1 MLGSAQ
7 VYDTTPYLQL
17 TTVAQRTVEQW
28 GLRFVNY
35 PFLAE
40 FTMYF
45 TTDLTGYHQFIFES
59 IDDGAMVFLGNGA
72 FGCCDNT
79 EILGGQAD
87 AEILWAYK
95 YNATSEPDTQSTAV
109 YLQKGIYYPLR
120 IVYIN
125 ISEYGLM
132 EFQIINPLGRNIEL
146 ENHLF
151 VLPGN
156 VNRNLC
162 STTTGQLQTATV
174 TCTNGCTQVV
184 TITTERVISTESTFY
199 TVPQVVI
206 TTPPLSTFTTTVPC
220 STCTGPVTITT
231 DTVITTGT
239 APVTLP
245 QVIVSIPFATVTTTV
260 TCVSCS
266 VPITSTLTA
275 VVSLGSEIF
284 TDIVVVIITPPP
296 KYSSYAVVSTGLH
309 FSNTTM
315 ETTLYQS
322 FSSSI
327 HYAASHIY
335 SSFETLHFPSTTDI
349 MQSSIITQPVSSV
362 STIFN
367 DINTQTIKTSD
378 INTVIESLPQITK
391 LLSLLP
397 PVVAS
402 TDVPTVGK
410 TVERSTTTDSVSFLV
425 LESYVVITSSISFIS
440 VSTASILDSESSI
453 FSIGAG
459 TELESQGE
467 YITLTS
473 VFSLQSDIAL
483 TTPYGDQT
491 QSASVSGTTKPNV
504 SLSSSFSSDETIE
517 SPTDYTEGSASRKS
531 TSIFKYLFAVIFVIL
546 II

>member
-1 MLGSAQ
+1 MHWS
-7 VYDTTPYLQL
+7 
-17 TTVAQRTVEQW
+17 
-28 GLRFVNY
+28 
-35 PFLAE
+35 
-40 FTMYF
+40 
-45 TTDLTGYHQFIFES
+45 
-59 IDDGAMVFLGNGA
+59 
-72 FGCCDNT
+72 
-79 EILGGQAD
+79 
-87 AEILWAYK
+87 
-95 YNATSEPDTQSTAV
+95 
-109 YLQKGIYYPLR
+109 
-120 IVYIN
+120 
-125 ISEYGLM
+125 
-132 EFQIINPLGRNIEL
+132 
-146 ENHLF
+146 
-151 VLPGN
+151 
-156 VNRNLC
+156 
-162 STTTGQLQTATV
+162 
-174 TCTNGCTQVV
+174 
-184 TITTERVISTESTFY
+184 ITT
-199 TVPQVVI
+199 
-206 TTPPLSTFTTTVPC
+206 LTTTVPC

-266 VPITSTLTA
+266 VPITSTLTT